1 MQIVVIRIF
10 YVVLLMDFDE
20 CINRKFTDY
29 NFEIHKIKY
38 SFHIEYDVKIV
49 VSTLC

>member
-1 MQIVVIRIF
+1 MRIVVIRIY
-10 YVVLLMDFDE
+10 YVVLLMDFNE
-20 CINRKFTDY
+20 CINTKYTDY

-38 SFHIEYDVKIV
+38 SFHFEYDVNIV